1 MATTDHTPTP
11 GSLQEALINDPEF
24 LQRIVQNLLQG
35 ILNADFT
42 RHIGAEPFQRTPNR
56 RGYRNGYKPRRL
68 NTRVGTLELLIPQ
81 DRDGGFR
88 TELFEK
94 YQRNEK
100 ALVLSLMT
108 MYLQGV
114 STRKVRDVTETL
126 CGTSFS
132 KSLVSELTHD
142 LDVDLEAWRGR
153 PLVVDYPYLT
163 VDARYERV
171 RVGHQV
177 ISLGVLIAIGVRGD
191 GHREV
196 LAVEVA
202 DTESEATYEEFFGN
216 LRRRG
221 LRGVQLVT
229 SDDHEGLK
237 AAISRQFQGVSW
249 QRCQVHFARN
259 LLGRVAKRDRKRLA
273 EDLKQIFRAP
283 TLEWAREASGKVVE
297 WWRGSHPALADH
309 LERHVEECLECFAFP
324 AQHRL
329 KIRTTN
335 GLERLHQEIKRR
347 TRVVRIFPNR
357 ESCLR
362 LVTALCVEVSDEWVS
377 GRRYLDMSWSF
388 DPAEQEEFIPV

>member
-1 MATTDHTPTP
+1 M
-11 GSLQEALINDPEF
+11 
-24 LQRIVQNLLQG
+24 
-35 ILNADFT
+35 
-42 RHIGAEPFQRTPNR
+42 
-56 RGYRNGYKPRRL
+56 
-68 NTRVGTLELLIPQ
+68 
-81 DRDGGFR
+81 
-88 TELFEK
+88 
-94 YQRNEK
+94 
-100 ALVLSLMT
+100 
-108 MYLQGV
+108 
-114 STRKVRDVTETL
+114 
-126 CGTSFS
+126 
-132 KSLVSELTHD
+132 
-142 LDVDLEAWRGR
+142 
-153 PLVVDYPYLT
+153 
-163 VDARYERV
+163 
-171 RVGHQV
+171 
-177 ISLGVLIAIGVRGD
+177 
-191 GHREV
+191 
-196 LAVEVA
+196 EVA
-202 DTESEATYEEFFGN
+202 DTESEATYEGFFGD

-309 LERHVEECLECFAFP
+309 LEEHVEECLECFAFP

-362 LVTALCVEVSDEWVS
+362 LVTALCVEVSDEW
-377 GRRYLDMSWSF
+377 GFW
-388 DPAEQEEFIPV
+388 EEVPGHELVV